1 MLVVYNRTSNIPD
14 TIKCRHRVVTRQS
27 AAGARIQRVTAA
39 PARRLTPNHYEPH
52 KLIVGCSSETSSFL
66 MLFTRSPT
74 ATIVKPAANGASNL
88 FAVAPGAVSQ
98 R

>member
-1 MLVVYNRTSNIPD
+1 MLVVYNCTSNIPD
-14 TIKCRHRVVTRQS
+14 TIKCCPRVVTRQS
-27 AAGARIQRVTAA
+27 AAGANTPGDRRAGQA
-39 PARRLTPNHYEPH
+39 PEAEPYEPH
-52 KLIVGCSSETSSFL
+52 KLIAGCSSETSSFL